1 MSSAVACSRAM
12 VALLVVAALFSGN
25 CKFDASGIPV
35 SGTRFEG
42 CFAGPVWGGLELRL
56 DHHSQDLLVGALYI
70 GRGTQQVV
78 WVLDGRATSDTKAE
92 LLASRAG
99 QSGSQVETVV
109 DLTKASDP
117 ANDRVV
123 INMEDRAPAPPIDR
137 CGGIL

>member
-1 MSSAVACSRAM
+1 M
-12 VALLVVAALFSGN
+12 LAALVTASLFSSD
-25 CKFDASGIPV
+25 CQFDTSGGP
-35 SGTRFEG
+35 STGYRFQG
-42 CFAGPVWGGLELRL
+42 CFAGPVWGGVELLL

-99 QSGSQVETVV
+99 QSGSQVKIIV
-109 DLTKASDP
+109 DLTEATDP
-117 ANDRVV
+117 ANDKVV
-123 INMEDRAPAPPIDR
+123 INMESRPPTPPIDR